1 MEKNNN
7 SDDKQNTDKRWGK
20 ILSCLL
26 LIIAIALVF
35 PAFKED
41 LGYMKFLQNIE
52 IIRLIL
58 FLIFAFILKHAAMAF
73 GSSVQ
78 IPKELQEIDL
88 QVKNTNQQNENIID
102 ENIKINSNAYKV
114 IDYQIKQLRNQIGAA
129 EEKASILLTNG
140 KFFIWIGIIFYAI
153 SIFIWQFFTWGKVA
167 TNGNIIGMFECTTI
181 FIFFEIIA
189 AWYLKQYRHYVDKS
203 TYLVKVKAIFDKY
216 LINYL
221 LAEEDKFENI
231 KYKDLFEYF
240 SKEINWPK
248 DNHLNKNKSDD
259 IHESLLGIIKEFAT
273 SKKEQ

>member
-189 AWYLKQYRHYVDKS
+189 AWYLK
-203 TYLVKVKAIFDKY
+203 LF
-216 LINYL
+216 LINIL
-221 LAEEDKFENI
+221 L
-231 KYKDLFEYF
+231 
-240 SKEINWPK
+240 
-248 DNHLNKNKSDD
+248 
-259 IHESLLGIIKEFAT
+259 IIC
-273 SKKEQ
+273 